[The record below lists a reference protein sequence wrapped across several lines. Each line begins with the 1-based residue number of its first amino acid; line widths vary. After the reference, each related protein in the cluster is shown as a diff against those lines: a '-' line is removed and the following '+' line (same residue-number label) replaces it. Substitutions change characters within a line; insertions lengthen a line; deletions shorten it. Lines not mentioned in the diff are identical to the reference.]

1 MGFNTLRSLVLGSM
15 AAAAIA
21 FAPGLSYA
29 VSIIDFSGQAGGT
42 VTVSGGNAV
51 GANISISHV
60 QGTETPLNS
69 GPQFV
74 VTNGVLDFDTL
85 AGTLSIH
92 GGVAAAGIADGSLLL
107 SGNIS
112 SFSITSNVAGIS
124 FTSTGLDTKNADLVA
139 FFELPRDT
147 KFAYFGLSID
157 ATTVTAGT
165 YRAVSTDITN
175 TAVPEPASVLLLGSG
190 LAGIGAW
197 GLKRRKSA

>member
-1 MGFNTLRSLVLGSM
+1 MGFNRFRSLLLGSM

-42 VTVSGGNAV
+42 VTVSGGDAV

-74 VTNGVLDFDTL
+74 VTNGVLDFDTV

-92 GGVAAAGIADGSLLL
+92 GGVAAAGIANGSLLL

-112 SFSITSNVAGIS
+112 SFSVTPNVAGIS
-124 FTSTGLDTKNADLVA
+124 FTATGLDTKNADLVA
-139 FFELPRDT
+139 FFGLPRDT
-147 KFAYFGLSID
+147 KFAYFGFSIA

-190 LAGIGAW
+190 LAGIGVW
-197 GLKRRKSA
+197 GMKRRKSA